1 MPHYELPTWS
11 EAHGMV
17 IAPLNPNQDP
27 DTAANAIRDQVR
39 NPTSQQDKDDA
50 KAWPDLTVQTI
61 SIMEHKP
68 RAANEPAAKGEV
80 VVVFVNATQD
90 MGDTQ
95 AHAEMDALEKK
106 IGRLK
111 AAPTGPGFFTGGIEH
126 Y

>member
-11 EAHGMV
+11 EAHGLV

-39 NPTSQQDKDDA
+39 NPTSLQDKDDA
-50 KAWPDLTVQTI
+50 KAWPDLTVQMS

-80 VVVFVNATQD
+80 VVVFVSASQD
-90 MGDTQ
+90 IGDT
-95 AHAEMDALEKK
+95 
-106 IGRLK
+106 
-111 AAPTGPGFFTGGIEH
+111 AAPAETDARGQKNGR
-126 Y
+126 